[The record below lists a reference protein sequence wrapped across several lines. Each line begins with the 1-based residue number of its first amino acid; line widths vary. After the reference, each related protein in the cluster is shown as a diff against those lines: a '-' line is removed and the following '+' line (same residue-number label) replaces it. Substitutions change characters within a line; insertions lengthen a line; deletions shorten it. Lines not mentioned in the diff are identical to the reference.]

1 MDTDYQIQVGWR
13 GVITLPKELRD
24 RHRIKD
30 GETLNLIE
38 LSENVFV
45 LSRYR
50 SRIDEIANKLAQ
62 EWQTS
67 GESLESMLT
76 TLREIRDEY
85 HEKKPENFSG

>member
-1 MDTDYQIQVGWR
+1 LTDKKKWI
-13 GVITLPKELRD
+13 ELN
-24 RHRIKD
+24 
-30 GETLNLIE
+30 TLNLIE
-38 LSENVFV
+38 LPENVFV